1 MKTETVGYKDLRLGQ
16 IVYILVFYNIS
27 LSFLLPDGFQFI
39 FLLRDSEND
48 LYMVTHSHYS
58 YLHAIRDSISC
69 RRERS
74 IRYIM
79 NTYLICESVSF
90 FEIGAVQLRS
100 VKRHRSEIIVLDR
113 TEAIAGMLFKPA
125 KKLCGIVWA

>member
-1 MKTETVGYKDLRLGQ
+1 
-16 IVYILVFYNIS
+16 
-27 LSFLLPDGFQFI
+27 
-39 FLLRDSEND
+39 
-48 LYMVTHSHYS
+48 MVTHSHYS

-100 VKRHRSEIIVLDR
+100 VKRHRSEIIVLNR

-125 KKLCGIVWA
+125 KKLCGVWASLSLLLINPDYLLPFLMRLFYLSFLYQIRQITFLQFFKNYNPLCYALHK

>member
-27 LSFLLPDGFQFI
+27 LSFLLLDGFPFI

-48 LYMVTHSHYS
+48 LYMVTHSHYN

-90 FEIGAVQLRS
+90 FEIGAVQLRL
-100 VKRHRSEIIVLDR
+100 VKRHRSEIIVFNR
-113 TEAIAGMLFKPA
+113 TEAIAGMVFKPA
-125 KKLCGIVWA
+125 KKLCDIV